1 MGICTRCML
10 TESQEQMVLRELSRS
25 RNRSVPELMRQM
37 SSTDVRGGYLHTE
50 SGVESLRQRA
60 SEFTRERLADKARR
74 QEEYQEMLRR
84 LEEELSYQIM
94 DRILEGG
101 EVEEAAEQI
110 LGDKER
116 QELERQIGQ
125 LEYETGE
132 VSTEDL
138 EHSLREY
145 MENGDIDLEQGKV
158 RITPKGARKLAGN
171 VLNRILEKLAARDLG
186 PHTTKET
193 GYGVE
198 LSVSSRKYEPGDEYN
213 RIDFER
219 TFLNALERSF
229 EDNRIRLETQDF
241 QVYEEI
247 HQTKMCSGLIID
259 ESGSMSG
266 DKMNAAMD
274 TALAL
279 AELIQ
284 REPRDS
290 LSVYL
295 FSSQVRKVSY
305 YDIVNTS
312 FAGGLTDIR
321 AALKA
326 FRKEVTNKSG
336 DKQAYLI
343 TDTEPNME
351 NGRHIGLASATSGLV
366 QEALYYRR
374 AGITL
379 NIIMLSQND
388 QLRQLASLLAKKSL
402 GRVFFTSPHRLGE
415 MVIEDY
421 LTSKRLADIRSTM
434 S

>member
-1 MGICTRCML
+1 MEICTRCML
-10 TESQEQMVLRELSRS
+10 TESQEQRILRELSRA
-25 RNRSVPELMRQM
+25 RNRSIAELMRQM
-37 SSTDVRGGYLHTE
+37 SGTDVRGGYLQTE
-50 SGVESLRQRA
+50 SGMESLRQRA
-60 SEFTRERLADKARR
+60 SEFTRERLADKATR
-74 QEEYQEMLRR
+74 QEEYQEMLRQ
-84 LEEELSYQIM
+84 LEEELSYQVM
-94 DRILEGG
+94 DRILDGG
-101 EVEEAAEQI
+101 EVEEAAQQI
-110 LGDKER
+110 LRDKER

-138 EHSLREY
+138 EQSLREY
-145 MENGDIDLEQGKV
+145 MEKGDIDLEHGKV

-171 VLNRILEKLAARDLG
+171 VLHRILEKLSARELG
-186 PHTTKET
+186 PHTTKEM

-198 LSVSSRKYEPGDEYN
+198 FSISSRKYELGDEYD
-213 RIDFER
+213 RINFEQ
-219 TFLNALERSF
+219 TFLNALERSYKG
-229 EDNRIRLETQDF
+229 NSIRLETQDF

-247 HQTKMCSGLIID
+247 HQTRMCSGLIID

-266 DKMNAAMD
+266 DKMNAATD

-279 AELIQ
+279 AELIR

-295 FSSQVRKVSY
+295 FSSQVRKVPY
-305 YDIVNTS
+305 YDILNTP

-321 AALKA
+321 AALRA
-326 FRKEVTNKSG
+326 FRAEMTNKSG

-366 QEALYYRR
+366 QEALHYRR

-379 NIIMLSQND
+379 NIIMLDQND
-388 QLRQLASLLAKKSL
+388 QLR
-402 GRVFFTSPHRLGE
+402 
-415 MVIEDY
+415 
-421 LTSKRLADIRSTM
+421 
-434 S
+434 